1 MSHYARSVPNSHVLG
16 VLHEVL
22 HDFLHDPSSQFTRVR
37 NPASSQDWWMP
48 VTCACFFHPRSASSR
63 DWWMPVTCARFNPSP
78 VPNSHVLGIQQ
89 FPQVLTIGGCL
100 SLAHALGFHSASSQ
114 DRWMP
119 VTCACVRISVRSQ
132 ICGRLS
138 LASRGI
144 TRACFISSCKVP
156 VRGCSFTCV
165 EMNHSCMFQ
174 FFPPCLNAQLP

>member
-1 MSHYARSVPNSHVLG
+1 MRALHIPYAACLNLLFFFLIHWSACLNVLAGFVPLCTFVPNSHVLG
-16 VLHEVL
+16 VLH
-22 HDFLHDPSSQFTRVR
+22 DFLHVPSSQFTCVR
-37 NPASSQDWWMP
+37 NSASSQDW
-48 VTCACFFHPRSASSR
+48 
-63 DWWMPVTCARFNPSP
+63 
-78 VPNSHVLGIQQ
+78 
-89 FPQVLTIGGCL
+89 
-100 SLAHALGFHSASSQ
+100 
-114 DRWMP
+114 WMP